1 MPTPATWD
9 APGLTWDMPGLV
21 WNGPNPLTPTAM
33 PADNRVSAELSD
45 AIKAQI
51 LVKIQE
57 IRALLPFLINL
68 TVDERRELPKMGDKT
83 VAFDQKCQSYMAAR
97 PELVPSYVNLLEL
110 AKDRTL
116 RLQLAD
122 VFNELNS
129 LSEAVDDTLMVV
141 GSEILMADL
150 SFYQNIR
157 QAAQRNV
164 TGVDVIY
171 EDLRQRFPGR
181 GRSAPTPPPN
191 P

>member
-1 MPTPATWD
+1 
-9 APGLTWDMPGLV
+9 MPGLV
-21 WNGPNPLTPTAM
+21 WNGYLPELSTPTAM
-33 PADNRVSAELSD
+33 PADNRVCAELSD
-45 AIKAQI
+45 ATKAQI

-57 IRALLPFLINL
+57 LRALLPFLLNL
-68 TVDERRELPKMGDKT
+68 TLEERREPPKMGDKT
-83 VAFDQKCQSYMAAR
+83 VAFDQKCQSYMTAR
-97 PELVPSYVNLLEL
+97 PELVPTFVNLPEL

-129 LSEAVDDTLMVV
+129 LCEAVDDTMMVV
-141 GSEILMADL
+141 GSEILMSDL
-150 SFYQNIR
+150 SFYQNVR

-181 GRSAPTPPPN
+181 GRTTPPTPPSP
-191 P
+191 